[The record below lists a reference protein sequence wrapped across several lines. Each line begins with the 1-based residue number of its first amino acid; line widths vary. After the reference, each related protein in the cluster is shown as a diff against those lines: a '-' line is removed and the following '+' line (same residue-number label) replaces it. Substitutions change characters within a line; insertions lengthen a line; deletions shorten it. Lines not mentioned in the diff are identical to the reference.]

1 MIMRKFLYIWAFLL
15 LAFSDMS
22 AQQVDKAAVKAKV
35 NRAAMEMKS
44 MECDFVQTKHLKML
58 SDKMVSKGRMYYQR
72 KNKLRWE
79 YTSPKKYVFV
89 LNDTKVRIKNGDR
102 NDLIDTNQN
111 KVFKEIGNVMMSSV
125 MGNCLNDTRS
135 FKTTIAE
142 TSTEWVASLV
152 PQRKEMKQMIR
163 LIKLHINRQRAM
175 VTSVEL
181 IERNGD
187 RTVIELRNVKTNVNI
202 PASTFAVS

>member
-1 MIMRKFLYIWAFLL
+1 MIKKKIVSLIVLVLCGLVAT
-15 LAFSDMS
+15 
-22 AQQVDKAAVKAKV
+22 AAVNEAQVKQKISQMASAI
-35 NRAAMEMKS
+35 RTMQ
-44 MECDFVQTKHLKML
+44 CDFVQTKHLKML
-58 SDKMVSKGRMYYQR
+58 NDNVVSRGRMYYQQSSH
-72 KNKLRWE
+72 LRWE
-79 YTSPKKYVFV
+79 YTSPYTYTFV
-89 LNDTKVRIKNGDR
+89 YNGSKVMIKNARR
-102 NDLIDTNQN
+102 NDVIDANKN

-152 PQRKEMKQMIR
+152 PQRKEMKQMFR

>member
-1 MIMRKFLYIWAFLL
+1 MKRYLLLL
-15 LAFSDMS
+15 LACLSLVSVS
-22 AQQVDKAAVKAKV
+22 AQTLNEAQIRQRVNQAA
-35 NRAAMEMKS
+35 AAMKTMQ
-44 MECDFVQTKHLKML
+44 CNFVQTKHLKML
-58 SDKMVSKGRMYYQR
+58 NDNVVSRGRMYYQQS
-72 KNKLRWE
+72 NHLRWE
-79 YTSPKKYVFV
+79 YTSPYTYTFV
-89 LNDTKVRIKNGDR
+89 YNGSKVMIKNARR
-102 NDLIDTNQN
+102 NDVIDANKN

-152 PQRKEMKQMIR
+152 PQRKEMKQMFR

>member
-1 MIMRKFLYIWAFLL
+1 MIKKKIVSLVVLVLCGLVAT
-15 LAFSDMS
+15 
-22 AQQVDKAAVKAKV
+22 AAVNEAQVKQKISQMASAI
-35 NRAAMEMKS
+35 RTMQ
-44 MECDFVQTKHLKML
+44 CDFVQTKHLKML
-58 SDKMVSKGRMYYQR
+58 NDNVVSRGRMYYQQS
-72 KNKLRWE
+72 NHLRWE
-79 YTSPKKYVFV
+79 YTLPYTYTFV
-89 LNDTKVRIKNGDR
+89 YNGSKVMIKNARR
-102 NDLIDTNQN
+102 NDVIDANKN

-152 PQRKEMKQMIR
+152 PQRKEMKQMFR

>member
-1 MIMRKFLYIWAFLL
+1 MIKKKIVSLIVLVLCGLVAT
-15 LAFSDMS
+15 
-22 AQQVDKAAVKAKV
+22 AAVNEAQVKQKISQ
-35 NRAAMEMKS
+35 AASVIRTMQ
-44 MECDFVQTKHLKML
+44 CDFVQTKHLKML
-58 SDKMVSKGRMYYQR
+58 NDNVVSRGRMYYQQS
-72 KNKLRWE
+72 NHLRWE
-79 YTSPKKYVFV
+79 YTSPYTYTFV
-89 LNDTKVRIKNGDR
+89 YNGSKVMIKNARR
-102 NDLIDTNQN
+102 NDVIDANKN

-152 PQRKEMKQMIR
+152 PQRKEMKQMFR

-181 IERNGD
+181 VERNGD